1 MHTRSDVMELK
12 YRTLVF
18 IGSYNVF
25 LKYPTGVPPSE
36 LGMVGYSV
44 AMSHL
49 MSGAYY
55 PRGGPSE
62 IPFQLIP
69 IIERYGGRVMT
80 GARVTKILLD
90 DAGKVNGTTNR

>member
-1 MHTRSDVMELK
+1 M
-12 YRTLVF
+12 F
-18 IGSYNVF
+18 
-25 LKYPTGVPPSE
+25 
-36 LGMVGYSV
+36 GYSV

-80 GARVTKILLD
+80 GARVTNILLD
-90 DAGKVNGTTNR
+90 DTGKVNGTTNRY